1 MQKKTCLTSVGQIL
15 LELEAFRSSYMNI
28 LLKVRKCILILLEG
42 TESTAFVQVSLYGS
56 VCSHKTEKIEKLKV
70 TKKIY

>member
-1 MQKKTCLTSVGQIL
+1 MPLMQIYINSLKSYIMQKKTCLTSVGQIL

-42 TESTAFVQVSLYGS
+42 TESTAFV
-56 VCSHKTEKIEKLKV
+56 
-70 TKKIY
+70 